1 MNLAMKTIVDSED
14 FAAYCAVGS
23 SRVSDE
29 DARIVAPAFVELAKE
44 NRLVPEQIVKEA
56 ETDERLR
63 KHFTWDDSVAAHRY
77 RITEAYYLIRSIA
90 IEVDGDDGKEKL
102 RAFHMVEPEVEDGV
116 ENPDGDTP
124 RRMYMPV
131 SVVESR
137 LDYIEQI
144 MQRAR
149 TEMETFIG
157 KYSRYSRQIRD
168 RDPDLAD
175 AIDFVGETKRNED
188 S

>member
-1 MNLAMKTIVDSED
+1 MNLAMKTIVDTED

-29 DARIVAPAFVELAKE
+29 DARIVAPVFVELAKE

-56 ETDERLR
+56 QTDDRLH
-63 KHFTWDDSVAAHRY
+63 KHFTWDDAVAAHRY
-77 RITEAYYLIRSIA
+77 RITEAYHLIRSIA
-90 IEVDGDDGKEKL
+90 IEVDGDDGKERL
-102 RAFHMVEPEVEDGV
+102 RAFHLVDLEVEDG
-116 ENPDGDTP
+116 EDTP
-124 RRMYMPV
+124 NEDGLTRVYMPV

-137 LDYIEQI
+137 SDYIEQV

-149 TEMETFIG
+149 EEMETLAR

-175 AIDFVGETKRNED
+175 AIDFVGEAKRKE
-188 S
+188 SK